1 MKNFFFF
8 AEWQCVK
15 PQIFKETL
23 VRVVYWPEMGGGR
36 ERQCGAGHTS
46 GTAYAARPSRTMKMK
61 NSSYCH
67 LCVSV
72 STLLRSYGIPLLRN
86 YGIPLLRNY

>member
-1 MKNFFFF
+1 MKKLFFF
-8 AEWQCVK
+8 AEWLFVK

-36 ERQCGAGHTS
+36 EKQRGAG
-46 GTAYAARPSRTMKMK
+46 TANAARPSRTMRMK

-72 STLLRSYGIPLLRN
+72 STLLRN

>member
-8 AEWQCVK
+8 AECLVVK
-15 PQIFKETL
+15 AQIFKETL
-23 VRVVYWPEMGGGR
+23 VRVVYWPELGGGR
-36 ERQCGAGHTS
+36 EKQNGAGHAS
-46 GTAYAARPSRTMKMK
+46 GTANAARPSRTMRMK

-72 STLLRSYGIPLLRN
+72 STLLRNITVC
-86 YGIPLLRNY
+86 

>member
-1 MKNFFFF
+1 MQNEEFFFFF
-8 AEWQCVK
+8 AEWLFVK
-15 PQIFKETL
+15 RWIFKETL

-36 ERQCGAGHTS
+36 EKQRGAGHTS
-46 GTAYAARPSRTMKMK
+46 GTANAARPSRTMRMR

-72 STLLRSYGIPLLRN
+72 STLLRNITVC
-86 YGIPLLRNY
+86 